1 MNAKIARLTNHFLGY
16 YDLNL
21 IQIGH
26 FADELSPK
34 TPIDEHALDLLQ

>member
-1 MNAKIARLTNHFLGY
+1 MDAKLARLTNYFLEC

-21 IQIGH
+21 IQLGH

-34 TPIDEHALDLLQ
+34 TPINEHAPDLLQ